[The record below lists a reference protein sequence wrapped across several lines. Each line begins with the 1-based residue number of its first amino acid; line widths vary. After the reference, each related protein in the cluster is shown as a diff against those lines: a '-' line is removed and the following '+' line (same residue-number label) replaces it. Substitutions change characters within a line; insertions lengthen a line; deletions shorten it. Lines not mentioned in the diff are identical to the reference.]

1 MHENLKR
8 NEKQRIDGDVIILP
22 RIRCE
27 WGQHTIFIVTGGG
40 EEWMSLYEGLVSEF
54 VEFLSNYFY
63 FLYEIGGQV
72 IC

>member
-1 MHENLKR
+1 MKR
-8 NEKQRIDGDVIILP
+8 DEKQRIDGDVIILP
-22 RIRCE
+22 WIRCE
-27 WGQHTIFIVTGGG
+27 WGQDPIFIDTGGG

-54 VEFLSNYFY
+54 VSDYFY